1 VSGETAR
8 LKTIELEGN
17 TSALAEQLGT
27 AQMTARI
34 IDGKAVS
41 ARLKEQ
47 IAGEAA
53 RLSREHGI
61 VPGLATV
68 LVGNDP
74 ASEVY
79 VRNKNKTAEA
89 LGFHSVSF
97 HLTADASEAD
107 VLARVHALNDDP
119 KVHGILVQMPLPEQV
134 REEAVLDAL
143 DSRKDVDALT
153 PANAGLLLSGRAK
166 LVSCTPAGVMLLLK
180 EYGVE
185 VAGAN
190 ALVIGRSLLFG
201 KPAAQ
206 LLLAANATVTM
217 AHSRT
222 RELPEHCRRADILV
236 AAIGKPEFVKGDWVK
251 PGATVID
258 VGINRVDA
266 GEGKYKIAGDVDY
279 GPASER
285 AGAIT
290 PVPGGVGAM
299 TIACLMRN
307 TLIAAASIAGVPTPQ
322 I

>member
-1 VSGETAR
+1 MA
-8 LKTIELEGN
+8 
-17 TSALAEQLGT
+17 
-27 AQMTARI
+27 ARI

-41 ARLKEQ
+41 ARLKERV
-47 IAGEAA
+47 AAEAA
-53 RLSREHGI
+53 VLAREHGI

-74 ASEVY
+74 ASKVY

-97 HLTADASEAD
+97 HLPADATETD
-107 VLARVHALNDDP
+107 VLDRVRALNEDP
-119 KVHGILVQMPLPEQV
+119 RVHGILVQMPLPNQV

-143 DSRKDVDALT
+143 DPRKDVDALT
-153 PANAGLLLSGRAK
+153 PTNAGLLLSGRAK

-180 EYGVE
+180 EYGIE

-222 RELPEHCRRADILV
+222 RDLAEYCRHADILV

-251 PGATVID
+251 SGAAVID

-266 GEGKYKIAGDVDY
+266 GERKYRIVGDVDY
-279 GPASER
+279 AAASER

-307 TLIAAASIAGVPTPQ
+307 TLVAAASLAGVPAPQ
-322 I
+322 V